1 MIWFANFS
9 FRLWRYWIL
18 CDDAYNLQQNFV
30 TPNISECVEVNAHS
44 LLLIMM
50 HLKKENLP
58 HRFLPWKFTSQSC
71 EGLFRLL
78 RSASSSSSTQTNFS
92 LRSFAVDKGK
102 KVDVSL
108 RATAENIKEGVVYP
122 TAKRP
127 FDEQD
132 NSDYIVHELPNQE
145 EIEKT
150 VLEAQANA
158 EKELSLLGKSIKKCN
173 TIKC

>member
-1 MIWFANFS
+1 M
-9 FRLWRYWIL
+9 
-18 CDDAYNLQQNFV
+18 

-58 HRFLPWKFTSQSC
+58 HLFLPWKFTSVNLSQSY
-71 EGLFRLL
+71 EGLFRLF

-102 KVDVSL
+102 NVDVSL
-108 RATAENIKEGVVYP
+108 RETAENIKDRVVYP

-145 EIEKT
+145 VIEKT
-150 VLEAQANA
+150 VLEAQAND
-158 EKELSLLGKSIKKCN
+158 EKNFPC
-173 TIKC
+173 